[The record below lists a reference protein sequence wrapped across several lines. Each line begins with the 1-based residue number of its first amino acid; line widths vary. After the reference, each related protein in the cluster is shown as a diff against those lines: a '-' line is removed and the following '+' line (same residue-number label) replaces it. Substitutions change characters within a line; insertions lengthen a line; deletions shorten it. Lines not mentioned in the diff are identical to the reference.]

1 VADELP
7 VPSADAG
14 SPPAEPAELS
24 LSDHEKQFSAKN
36 DREAPAADG
45 DAQASGVAP
54 EEAADPS
61 SAGERD
67 EQGRFR
73 GKRAKSHAATPADAP
88 RINEL
93 TKRLREREAELE
105 SLRRAA
111 PAPAPAPRPAT
122 PPQSAP
128 TQAPRLQGFI
138 DQLKPDED
146 YNLAVERHAEAIANW
161 TWQRREQQQQQQQA
175 ERQFAQTFQ
184 QKVASAQE
192 RYPDFNDVAL
202 NAPSA
207 IPQGSLIDRW
217 VWEHRTGADVL
228 YYFQKFPGELPR
240 VLAQSPLDQLETLA
254 LISQHLAAPSPS
266 TRSVAAGTGSAT
278 APVMTSQV
286 PRPPN
291 PVRTGPMRGGDEP
304 PGDDAPLSAHEQ
316 FYYRT
321 GRRRA

>member
-1 VADELP
+1 MADELP

-24 LSDHEKQFSAKN
+24 LSDHEAQYHGQN
-36 DREAPAADG
+36 DRDAPAAD
-45 DAQASGVAP
+45 AP
-54 EEAADPS
+54 EPSATSSADGAEPA
-61 SAGERD
+61 AGERD
-67 EQGRFR
+67 EQGRFKGR
-73 GKRAKSHAATPADAP
+73 RAKSHAATPADAP

-111 PAPAPAPRPAT
+111 PAPAPAPRPAA
-122 PPQSAP
+122 PPANAP

-146 YNLAVERHAEAIANW
+146 YNLAVERHAEAMADW
-161 TWQRREQQQQQQQA
+161 TYRRREQQQQQQQA

-304 PGDDAPLSAHEQ
+304 PGDDASLAAHEQ
-316 FYYRT
+316 FYYRN